1 MSTPQLV
8 LLSEAAVTQTAA
20 TIAAANIS
28 SQMRAAFNQ
37 MVQAWEVCRS
47 KMWSTATDPQDIADT
62 LGIYAS
68 DWFTM
73 FDTLQTWMNAYI
85 ADADAL
91 PNFVHTDYVVVPNE
105 DGTVVISGT
114 LDASGV

>member
-1 MSTPQLV
+1 MSAPQLV
-8 LLSEAAVTQTAA
+8 LLSEAAITQTAA
-20 TIAAANIS
+20 TIAAANIA
-28 SQMRAAFNQ
+28 SQMKSAFNQ
-37 MVQAWEVCRS
+37 MVQAWESSRAT
-47 KMWSTATDPQDIADT
+47 MWSTATDPQDIADA

-68 DWFTM
+68 DWFTL
-73 FDTLQTWMNAYI
+73 FDTLATWLNAYI